1 MPACVNGN
9 PCGFTCTNGFSAY
22 PPSNPTACVCHAPN
36 AVCNGQC
43 GSPGACPSSI
53 SPAVA
58 DRRRRWL
65 GSGSCTEMGPGWAA
79 CGVFGGGARA
89 WECVDT
95 ARDLESCECACPGV
109 TTLHP
114 RFFFS
119 GGGCAFPLTP
129 HSPFGQDCTGIPGV
143 ADVACQSGKCRVWR
157 CMPGYVLSLEGTH
170 CISMDAHNSQ
180 SDASEEDD
188 EFMQAMHYGLEHRPL
203 QRN

>member
-1 MPACVNGN
+1 MRLIRTASTPMTAWQRGLMET

-22 PPSNPTACVCHAPN
+22 PPSNPTACVCNAPN

-65 GSGSCTEMGPGWAA
+65 GSGSCKEMGPGWAA

-89 WECVDT
+89 WECVNT

-114 RFFFS
+114 RFFFFFRWRMRVPPD
-119 GGGCAFPLTP
+119 APLA
-129 HSPFGQDCTGIPGV
+129 IRPGLYWYPR
-143 ADVACQSGKCRVWR
+143 CRGRRLSVWE
-157 CMPGYVLSLEGTH
+157 M
-170 CISMDAHNSQ
+170 
-180 SDASEEDD
+180 
-188 EFMQAMHYGLEHRPL
+188 
-203 QRN
+203 